1 VTSSA
6 GGGGRAGIVESIE
19 RGVRVLIADDSAGN
33 VRLLTR
39 ILERGGYTDVSGVS
53 DPSLVLAR
61 VRLLDPDLVIL
72 DLHMPKLDGLS
83 LMDQIG
89 QCADRDP
96 RVLIVTG
103 DVDERLGWE
112 ARSRGAHD
120 VIIKPFDVED
130 VLARVRGLLARRRP

>member
-1 VTSSA
+1 M
-6 GGGGRAGIVESIE
+6 VESID
-19 RGVRVLIADDSAGN
+19 RRAKVLIVDDSAGN

-53 DPSLVLAR
+53 DPRLVLGR

-72 DLHMPKLDGLS
+72 DLHMPQLDGLS
-83 LMDQIG
+83 LMDQIA

-103 DVDERLGWE
+103 DLDERLGSE
-112 ARSRGAHD
+112 ARSRGADD
-120 VIIKPFDVED
+120 VIIKPLDVED
-130 VLARVRGLLARRRP
+130 VLARVRRLLARRRP